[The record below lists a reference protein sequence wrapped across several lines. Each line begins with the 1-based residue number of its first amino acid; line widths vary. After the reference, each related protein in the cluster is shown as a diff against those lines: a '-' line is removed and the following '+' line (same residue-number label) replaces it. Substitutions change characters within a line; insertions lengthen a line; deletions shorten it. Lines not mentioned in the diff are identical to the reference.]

1 MDVLA
6 SISADL
12 SWCHRTERSHITSPN
27 GSSGAEGLT
36 AQECVNCKWMGIG
49 KLLLDHL
56 EGGHRAQHAGQHREP
71 GEGLLAVST
80 YGQADLPARPVIT
93 DTQAGHRHM
102 VVHAHHKPSSVVL
115 APVSSTSD
123 EGEWFAGYVGRVA
136 ALTEEALRLNAHLA
150 GQWGARSLQDSEWTV
165 DTLTADLIEAWD
177 HLTPLAEQGLE
188 LWLEF
193 VQQTKRPGNTS

>member
-1 MDVLA
+1 V
-6 SISADL
+6 
-12 SWCHRTERSHITSPN
+12 
-27 GSSGAEGLT
+27 
-36 AQECVNCKWMGIG
+36 
-49 KLLLDHL
+49 
-56 EGGHRAQHAGQHREP
+56 
-71 GEGLLAVST
+71 
-80 YGQADLPARPVIT
+80 
-93 DTQAGHRHM
+93 
-102 VVHAHHKPSSVVL
+102 VVHAHHKRSSVVL

-123 EGEWFAGYVGRVA
+123 QGEWFAGYVGRVA

-193 VQQTKRPGNTS
+193 VQQTKRHGNTS